1 MTQRDVRNQQ
11 TDTQRRMPVLYQE
24 HLILGAQFGKGLNDT
39 LVPDAYGNAE
49 GESEAFFA
57 GAALTDLSGMYSLR
71 LSGNPAAAFATTAF
85 AGEKLPVGSCAFEAV
100 LTGDGAITSVPLLA
114 RTGESEYAVWDLSPR
129 GEALNAW
136 LGFLAQ
142 VSQRGVTPFEGLSLD
157 QVGQKMVP
165 LLLWGRATEHVL
177 GDYVEPSA
185 GLPAPDCVCT
195 CALDGRIHTLV
206 SCLTLADQP
215 CYLLMVPP
223 NEARVLWR
231 SLLSFNE
238 VVPVGLKAL
247 LRHLGEAL
255 PWASEVLNTND
266 RVKLSATKLEGY
278 DLVREES
285 DFVGARGL
293 RG

>member
-1 MTQRDVRNQQ
+1 MTQKDFRGQEPKA
-11 TDTQRRMPVLYQE
+11 QRSMPELYQE
-24 HLILGAQFGKGLNDT
+24 HLILGGQFGEGINGT

-49 GESEAFFA
+49 GESEAFQA
-57 GAALTDLSGMYSLR
+57 GAGLTDLSGMYALR
-71 LSGNPAAAFATTAF
+71 LSGGPVATFATTAF
-85 AGEKLPVGSCAFEAV
+85 AGQKLPVGSCAFEAV

-129 GEALNAW
+129 SEALNAW

-142 VSQRGVTPFEGLSLD
+142 VSQRGVAPFEGLSRD
-157 QVGQKMVP
+157 TVGQKIVP
-165 LLLWGRATEHVL
+165 LILWGRSAERVL

-185 GLPAPDCVCT
+185 GLPAPGCVCT

-238 VVPVGLKAL
+238 VTPVGLKSL
-247 LRHLGEAL
+247 LHRLGEAL
-255 PWASEVLNTND
+255 PWASEVLGTND
-266 RVKLSATKLEGY
+266 RVKLPATKLEGY
-278 DLVREES
+278 DLVRDES